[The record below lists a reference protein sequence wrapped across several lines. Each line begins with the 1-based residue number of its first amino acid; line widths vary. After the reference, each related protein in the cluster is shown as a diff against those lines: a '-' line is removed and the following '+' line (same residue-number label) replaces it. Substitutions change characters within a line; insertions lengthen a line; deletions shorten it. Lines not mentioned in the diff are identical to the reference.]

1 MTTSLSCF
9 AWNKD
14 GSKLAVCPSSSEIW
28 IFKTNKQADTTKWER
43 VQILK
48 EVRAISKVPLAPE
61 PGLFTRLASGDRAA
75 PQRLHRPRRHRVG
88 GVSRWQGLEAI
99 NGCDKGDKVEH

>member
-1 MTTSLSCF
+1 MSNRVTTALSCY

-43 VQILK
+43 VQVLK
-48 EVRAISKVPLAPE
+48 EVRSERVIEIALESSVLA
-61 PGLFTRLASGDRAA
+61 
-75 PQRLHRPRRHRVG
+75 
-88 GVSRWQGLEAI
+88 
-99 NGCDKGDKVEH
+99 

>member
-1 MTTSLSCF
+1 MSNRVTTSLSCF

-43 VQILK
+43 V
-48 EVRAISKVPLAPE
+48 
-61 PGLFTRLASGDRAA
+61 
-75 PQRLHRPRRHRVG
+75 
-88 GVSRWQGLEAI
+88 
-99 NGCDKGDKVEH
+99 